1 MAGRGEKKEGV
12 LLIGGDAATAQA
24 VRAAAAEAG
33 LEARIAAGLGEGL
46 RALAERPWRVTLLS
60 VDACDEDMELVR
72 RVAGEAHA
80 GALVLVA
87 QSPSLRLAM
96 EAPAAG
102 AADLLAAPVRRDD
115 VARVLG
121 AAAAPATAGVPLP
134 AVDADGDDELVGS
147 SPELLEV
154 FKTVGRIGPSP
165 ATVLV
170 TGESG
175 TGKELV
181 ARAVHRVSPRAAGPF
196 VAVNCAAIPEDLLE
210 SELFGHERGA
220 FTGAVARKVGRFE
233 RAHGGTL
240 FLDEIGDMSLVLQA
254 KILRA
259 LQEREI
265 ERVGGEERIRLD
277 VRVVAATHRDLPT
290 LIADGDFREDLFY
303 RLAVVRLHL
312 PPLRERPGDVR
323 ALALHYAARFAHAYA
338 RPLRAVSEDA
348 LRRLEAHGW
357 PGNVRELRN
366 AVERAVLLAPGDVL
380 LPEHLE
386 LDERRGPDAP
396 PALGPSLPGY
406 SPEMSMAQVEA
417 LHIRQVLERVGHHFG
432 RAAEQLDMHRNTVS
446 RKAIEYGIIEG
457 QDPLTPVSGP

>member
-1 MAGRGEKKEGV
+1 MAERGGGV
-12 LLIGGDAATAQA
+12 LLIGGDAETAAA
-24 VRAAAAEAG
+24 VRAAAGEAR
-33 LEARIAAGLGEGL
+33 LEARVAASLGDGL
-46 RALAERPWRVTLLS
+46 RAIAERPWRATLLS
-60 VDACDEDMELVR
+60 VDAADEDMALIR
-72 RVAGEAHA
+72 RVAREANA

-87 QSPSLRLAM
+87 AAPSLRLAM

-102 AADLLAAPVRRDD
+102 AADLLSLPLRREE
-115 VARVLG
+115 VARVLVAG
-121 AAAAPATAGVPLP
+121 NPDRGGVPLP
-134 AVDADGDDELVGS
+134 EVDTAADDELVGS

-265 ERVGGEERIRLD
+265 ERVGGEERISLD
-277 VRVVAATHRDLPT
+277 VRVVAATHRDLAA
-290 LIADGDFREDLFY
+290 LIAEGEFREDLFY

-312 PPLRERPGDVR
+312 PPLRERRGDVR
-323 ALALHYAARFAHAYA
+323 ALVLHYAARFARAYG
-338 RPLRAVSEDA
+338 RPLRAVSDEA
-348 LRRLEAHGW
+348 LARLEAHPW

-366 AVERAVLLAPGDVL
+366 AVERAVLLATGDVL
-380 LPEHLE
+380 LPAHLE
-386 LDERRGPDAP
+386 LDAPRGAAP
-396 PALGPSLPGY
+396 AAAGPTLPGY
-406 SPEMSMAQVEA
+406 TPELSMAEVEA
-417 LHIRQVLERVGHHFG
+417 LHLRQVLERVDGHFG
-432 RAAEQLDMHRNTVS
+432 RAAEQLGMHRNTVS
-446 RKAIEYGIIEG
+446 RKAMEYRIIG
-457 QDPLTPVSGP
+457 TD

>member
-1 MAGRGEKKEGV
+1 MAERSGGI
-12 LLIGGDAATAQA
+12 LLIGGDAATAAA
-24 VRAAAAEAG
+24 VRSAARDAGVVARVAAS
-33 LEARIAAGLGEGL
+33 LTDGL
-46 RALAERPWRVTLLS
+46 RALGEHGWGATLLS
-60 VDACDEDMELVR
+60 VET
-72 RVAGEAHA
+72 AGEDPELIRRIADEANA

-87 QSPSLRLAM
+87 AVPSLRLAM
-96 EAPAAG
+96 EAP
-102 AADLLAAPVRRDD
+102 R
-115 VARVLG
+115 LG
-121 AAAAPATAGVPLP
+121 AAELLAEPVRAEDVLRILGAAGPTGEGVPLP
-134 AVDADGDDELVGS
+134 ELDGDGDELVGS

-181 ARAVHRVSPRAAGPF
+181 ARAIHAVSPRATRPF

-220 FTGAVARKVGRFE
+220 FTGAVARKIGRFE

-265 ERVGGEERIRLD
+265 ERVGGEERIALD
-277 VRVVAATHRDLPT
+277 VRVVAATHRDLAA
-290 LIADGDFREDLFY
+290 LIASGDFREDLFY

-312 PPLRERPGDVR
+312 PPLRERRGDMR
-323 ALALHYAARFAHAYA
+323 ALALHYAARFARAYA
-338 RPLRAVSEDA
+338 RPLRAVAEDA
-348 LRRLEAHGW
+348 LARLETHPW

-366 AVERAVLLAPGDVL
+366 VIERAVLLATGDVL

-386 LDERRGPDAP
+386 LDARAGAEPAASTGPT
-396 PALGPSLPGY
+396 LPGWNA
-406 SPEMSMAQVEA
+406 EMTMAQVEA
-417 LHIRQVLERVGHHFG
+417 LHIREVLDRVGGHFG
-432 RAAEQLDMHRNTVS
+432 KAADILQMHRNTVS
-446 RKAIEYGIIEG
+446 RKAMEYGIIPRE
-457 QDPLTPVSGP
+457 

>member
-1 MAGRGEKKEGV
+1 MAERGDGV
-12 LLIGGDAATAQA
+12 LLIGGDAETAAA
-24 VRAAAAEAG
+24 VRSAAREAGAEARAAAS
-33 LEARIAAGLGEGL
+33 LTDGL
-46 RALAERPWRVTLLS
+46 RALGERRWRATLLS
-60 VDACDEDMELVR
+60 VDT
-72 RVAGEAHA
+72 AGEDAELIRRIAAEANA

-87 QSPSLRLAM
+87 AAPSLRLAM
-96 EAPAAG
+96 EAPGLGAAG
-102 AADLLAAPVRRDD
+102 LLAAPVRADD
-115 VARVLG
+115 VARLL
-121 AAAAPATAGVPLP
+121 AAAQPAAASVPLP
-134 AVDADGDDELVGS
+134 EPGAEADDELVGS

-154 FKTVGRIGPSP
+154 FTTVGRIGPSP

-181 ARAVHRVSPRAAGPF
+181 ARAVHAVSPRARGPF

-265 ERVGGEERIRLD
+265 ERVGGEERIPLD
-277 VRVVAATHRDLPT
+277 VRVVAATHRDLAA
-290 LIADGDFREDLFY
+290 LIASGDFREDLFY

-312 PPLRERPGDVR
+312 PPLRERRGDVR
-323 ALALHYAARFAHAYA
+323 ALALHYAARFARAYA
-338 RPLRAVSEDA
+338 RRLRAVSDDA
-348 LRRLEAHGW
+348 LARLEAHPW

-366 AVERAVLLAPGDVL
+366 VIERAVLLAHGDVL

-386 LDERRGPDAP
+386 LDARAGAVESAP
-396 PALGPSLPGY
+396 AGETLPGWT
-406 SPEMSMAQVEA
+406 PELTMAQVEA
-417 LHIRQVLERVGHHFG
+417 LHIARVLERVDGHFG
-432 RAAEQLDMHRNTVS
+432 KASEVLQMHRNTVS
-446 RKAIEYGIIEG
+446 RKAMEYGIIGRE
-457 QDPLTPVSGP
+457 

>member
-1 MAGRGEKKEGV
+1 MAERDRGV
-12 LLIGGDAATAQA
+12 LVIGGDADTEAA
-24 VRAAAAEAG
+24 VRAAARDAR
-33 LEARIAAGLGEGL
+33 LEARIAATLGDGL
-46 RALAERPWRVTLLS
+46 RALAERPWRATLLA
-60 VDACDEDMELVR
+60 VEA
-72 RVAGEAHA
+72 AGEDLALIRRIAAEPNA

-87 QSPSLRLAM
+87 AAPSLRLAM

-102 AADLLAAPVRRDD
+102 AADLLSAPVRRED
-115 VARVLG
+115 VARVLAAG
-121 AAAAPATAGVPLP
+121 AAVVGGVPLP
-134 AVDADGDDELVGS
+134 AVDAAADDELVGS

-265 ERVGGEERIRLD
+265 ERVGGEERIALD
-277 VRVVAATHRDLPT
+277 VRLVAATHRDLAA
-290 LIADGDFREDLFY
+290 LIAVGEFREDLFY

-312 PPLRERPGDVR
+312 PPLRERRGDVR
-323 ALALHYAARFAHAYA
+323 ALALHYAARFVHAYA
-338 RPLRAVSEDA
+338 RPLRAVSDEA
-348 LRRLEAHGW
+348 LERLEAHPW

-366 AVERAVLLAPGDVL
+366 AIERAVLLATGDVL
-380 LPEHLE
+380 LPAHLA
-386 LDERRGPDAP
+386 LDAPHGSEAP
-396 PALGPSLPGY
+396 PAAGSSLPGY
-406 SPEMSMAQVEA
+406 SPELSMGQVEA
-417 LHIRQVLERVGHHFG
+417 LHLRQVLERVGGHFG

-446 RKAIEYGIIEG
+446 RKAMEYGIVG
-457 QDPLTPVSGP
+457 SD

>member
-1 MAGRGEKKEGV
+1 MTERSGGV
-12 LLIGGDAATAQA
+12 LLIGGDAETAAA
-24 VRAAAAEAG
+24 VRAAAGDAG
-33 LEARIAAGLGEGL
+33 LEARVPATLTDGL
-46 RALAERPWRVTLLS
+46 RALGERCWRVTLLS
-60 VDACDEDMELVR
+60 VEAAGEDMELIR
-72 RVAGEAHA
+72 RIAREANA

-87 QSPSLRLAM
+87 ASPSLRLAM

-102 AADLLAAPVRRDD
+102 AVDLLSTPLRRED
-115 VARVLG
+115 VARVL
-121 AAAAPATAGVPLP
+121 AAGTAPAGGVPLP
-134 AVDADGDDELVGS
+134 QVEDGSDDELVGS
-147 SPELLEV
+147 SPELLDV
-154 FKTVGRIGPSP
+154 FKIVGRIGPSP

-277 VRVVAATHRDLPT
+277 VRVVAATHRDLAA
-290 LIADGDFREDLFY
+290 LIADGEFREDLFY

-323 ALALHYAARFAHAYA
+323 ALALHYTARYAQAYA
-338 RPLRAVSEDA
+338 RPLRAVSDEA
-348 LRRLEAHGW
+348 LARLEAHPW

-366 AVERAVLLAPGDVL
+366 AVERAVLLATGDVL
-380 LPEHLE
+380 LPAHLE
-386 LDERRGPDAP
+386 LDARRGADAL
-396 PALGPSLPGY
+396 AAAGPTLPGY
-406 SPEMSMAQVEA
+406 SPELSMADVEA
-417 LHIRQVLERVGHHFG
+417 LHLRQVLARVGGHFG
-432 RAAEQLDMHRNTVS
+432 RAAEQLGMHRNTVS
-446 RKAIEYGIIEG
+446 RKAMEYGIVG
-457 QDPLTPVSGP
+457 TD